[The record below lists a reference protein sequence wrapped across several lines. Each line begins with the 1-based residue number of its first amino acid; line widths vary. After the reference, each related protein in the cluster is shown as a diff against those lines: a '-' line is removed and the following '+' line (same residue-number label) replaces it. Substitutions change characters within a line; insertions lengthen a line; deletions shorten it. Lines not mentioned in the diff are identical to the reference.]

1 MQASA
6 TTVRQAIWRRLL
18 WWRFLLFQRHRHG
31 SLALERVAGRPF
43 LVLPGVFNPSLFFT
57 SSFFAENLTR
67 ELIPPGATVL
77 EIGTGSGV
85 GAVFA
90 AQWAARVVGVD
101 INPEAV
107 RCARINVLLNRVED
121 RVEVLEG
128 DLFAPVQERRF
139 DVVLFSPPFYAGE
152 PRDALDRA
160 FRSEGIAERFA
171 SRLNS
176 HLAPGGHCLVIL
188 STAGEQDRFLTA
200 FRNNELDIDI
210 AAQRSLSTEEL
221 TMFRLS
227 VADKEASVQAAP
239 RARLQ
244 RERGNPGW

>member
-1 MQASA
+1 MQAST

-43 LVLPGVFNPSLFFT
+43 VVLPGVFNPSLFFT
-57 SSFFAENLTR
+57 SSFFAENLSH
-67 ELIPPGATVL
+67 ELIPPGAKVL
-77 EIGTGSGV
+77 DVGTGTGV

-107 RCARINVLLNRVED
+107 RCARINVLLNRLED
-121 RVEVLEG
+121 RVEVVEG
-128 DLFAPVQERRF
+128 DLFAPVQQRRF
-139 DVVLFSPPFYAGE
+139 DVVMFSPPFYAGQ
-152 PRDALDRA
+152 PKDPLDRA

-171 SRLNS
+171 SRLDA
-176 HLAPGGHCLVIL
+176 HLAPGGHCLVVL
-188 STAGEQDRFLTA
+188 STAGEQDRFLAA
-200 FRNNELDIDI
+200 FRGNEFDIDV

-227 VADKEASVQAAP
+227 PADQAAGVEAAPP
-239 RARLQ
+239 RKLQ
-244 RERGNPGW
+244 RERSDSGW